1 MLALYV
7 KFTKDICMYKASGR
21 SLQHLVGLI
30 KVYYLLRSYM
40 VGSRRRKI
48 DIYGWTAISAVGKVW
63 LMHNTDAQ
71 CALKALNGREEAQ
84 TAEKKIRLNVSCLTH
99 NKMFNII
106 KHQGNANRNH
116 KEVSFYTCFIMII
129 IKKTRNNKCWWEC
142 REKGTLVHHWWKCK
156 LVQWLWKIV

>member
-106 KHQGNANRNH
+106 IREMQIKTTMKYYLILVRMA
-116 KEVSFYTCFIMII
+116 I
-129 IKKTRNNKCWWEC
+129 IKTSTNNKCW
-142 REKGTLVHHWWKCK
+142 RGFGGVGTLLYCC
-156 LVQWLWKIV
+156 